1 MKTIVTQIRQKRL
14 MALVLFLLVGMTSVF
29 AQKQVNLNSATL

>member
-14 MALVLFLLVGMTSVF
+14 MALVLFLLVGMRSVF
-29 AQKQVNLNSATL
+29 GQKQVYVAG

>member
-29 AQKQVNLNSATL
+29 SLVWNCLERTP